1 MLSGQVVTLRH
12 RKRKGGGKSQHHERQ
27 DRRAWTTRKHNGAS
41 RLPARGGA
49 ARAAERHDAACAAQQ
64 PGQDDAMVAVEAR
77 EYLPADVRTSRAS
90 VTTGVRAS
98 IKKRATAF
106 PADESTIWKGTDN
119 LERNRLIQEKQTAQ
133 CKGRLHWFTA
143 NTLWLEGTPALF
155 ARGGVLQKGAMD
167 AARCPLPPFPSF

>member
-1 MLSGQVVTLRH
+1 MDYEEAQRSIDDFRH
-12 RKRKGGGKSQHHERQ
+12 EVALQEQ
-27 DRRAWTTRKHNGAS
+27 
-41 RLPARGGA
+41 
-49 ARAAERHDAACAAQQ
+49 AERHDAACAAQQ

-98 IKKRATAF
+98 IKKRTTAF

-133 CKGRLHWFTA
+133 CKGRLH
-143 NTLWLEGTPALF
+143 LVYSKHIVV
-155 ARGGVLQKGAMD
+155 GGD
-167 AARCPLPPFPSF
+167 TCPFRERRCPAKRGNGRREVPIATFSVLLRTLSTTK